1 MMTNPNRRF
10 AEDLCRQMAGLKSAA
25 VVERLFELGVINP
38 ALCERLAIRTEVE
51 RRVRLGEGR
60 CKAME
65 AAATDF
71 HCSYA
76 KVKQAIYY
84 KPKF

>member
-10 AEDLCRQMAGLKSAA
+10 AEDLCRQMAGMKSAA
-25 VVERLFELGVINP
+25 VVERLFELGVISP
-38 ALCERLAIRTEVE
+38 VLCERLAIRTEVE

-60 CKAME
+60 CEAME
-65 AAATDF
+65 AAAIDF

-76 KVKQAIYY
+76 KVRQTIYY